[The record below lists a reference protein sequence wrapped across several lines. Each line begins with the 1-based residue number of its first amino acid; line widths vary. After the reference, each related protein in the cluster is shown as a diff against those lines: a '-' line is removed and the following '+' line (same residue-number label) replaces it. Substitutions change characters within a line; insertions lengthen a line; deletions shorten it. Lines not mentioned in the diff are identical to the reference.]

1 MFRVGNRWALSKWKE
16 YMDCKNHAGVAAINR
31 CAGCAEP
38 FCGNCLVNL
47 QGQPYCGACKA
58 MAVSA
63 TPLAYEAATIPC
75 KEANEAL
82 TYAIIGIFC
91 FGIILEPI
99 ALVKASKAKKMMALN
114 PRLSG
119 SGKVTAA
126 YVIAIIGLVL
136 WVLGMVARFA
146 ELANHR

>member
-1 MFRVGNRWALSKWKE
+1 
-16 YMDCKNHAGVAAINR
+16 MDCKNHAGVMAINR

-38 FCGNCLVNL
+38 FCGNCLVDVM
-47 QGQPYCGACKA
+47 GQQYCASCKT
-58 MAVSA
+58 MAVSNA
-63 TPLAYEAATIPC
+63 PMVEAATIPC

-126 YVIAIIGLVL
+126 YVIAIVGLVL
-136 WVLGMVARFA
+136 WVLSIIYRVSQI
-146 ELANHR
+146 ANVH